1 MSLIEY
7 PAARL
12 SAPTT
17 RRRALYPMM
26 HPEPVLVPVVDT
38 NALLVM
44 GCDMVVNGK
53 QEDLLSGLAGTG
65 RATPY
70 IAAHVPAEID
80 RHLPRLARRY
90 QVPESEVR
98 RLLDEVVLPS
108 ARLVELEIRDHLA
121 PGAKQIMHVDRD
133 LPKQWWGDP
142 DDVPTMALAEFLAPA
157 VIITQDSVFARFGFA
172 TTEWIRIAKDLLR
185 MAGFEADFVDAAVV
199 TEFALRLAATFA
211 SELIAAVRRHP
222 VLATAIVAAAVWI
235 CQRLGYLRSET
246 WARYAARV
254 WELAQPLVKKAGTAA
269 LEQTRIRNALIV
281 VEPPSGP
288 VLEQIAARYLA
299 RCSDSLTPAE
309 LRDALAVHGH
319 KIPATHLKRAMNT
332 HCGFVREPGDHYTVG
347 HPGSL
352 SSRSTPSS

>member
-7 PAARL
+7 PAAPL

-44 GCDMVVNGK
+44 GCDMVLKGK

-142 DDVPTMALAEFLAPA
+142 DDVPTMALAEFLAP
-157 VIITQDSVFARFGFA
+157 
-172 TTEWIRIAKDLLR
+172 
-185 MAGFEADFVDAAVV
+185 
-199 TEFALRLAATFA
+199 
-211 SELIAAVRRHP
+211 
-222 VLATAIVAAAVWI
+222 
-235 CQRLGYLRSET
+235 
-246 WARYAARV
+246 
-254 WELAQPLVKKAGTAA
+254 
-269 LEQTRIRNALIV
+269 
-281 VEPPSGP
+281 
-288 VLEQIAARYLA
+288 
-299 RCSDSLTPAE
+299 
-309 LRDALAVHGH
+309 
-319 KIPATHLKRAMNT
+319 
-332 HCGFVREPGDHYTVG
+332 
-347 HPGSL
+347 
-352 SSRSTPSS
+352 PSSSPRTVSSPVSVSPPRSGFGSRKTCCAWSASRPISRTPPW